1 MDAPLSVDK
10 VRFLLFS
17 FKEKLWIK
25 PLGFCLLSLLAVFA
39 AKIVDGTSLAEHLP
53 KIEPDSVKTLL
64 SIMASSMM
72 VIATFSAGAMVNAY
86 ASASQ
91 SSTPRSLGLIIS
103 DDVSQ
108 NALSTF
114 VGAFIYSAVALTAM
128 SQEFYAQAGVF
139 LLFCIT
145 CLAFAI
151 VILTFIRWVDSVAR
165 LGRVESTTL
174 KVEEATQRAIEQRIK
189 TPCLGAIPASDIK
202 EQGSFAVQ
210 TSEVG
215 YIQLIDLAKIQEW
228 ANNNDLFVNIA
239 MLPGEFVT
247 PEKNIA
253 YVNKN
258 IDCEGLISAF
268 SIRSSRSFEADPR
281 FGFIV
286 LAEIASRALS
296 PSVNDHGTAIG
307 IVSSITRLMLL
318 WSKSNKSADNN
329 EGRASNHNKAAKSSD
344 DNTCEQPNH
353 EEPHDE
359 KPHHDNP
366 HYEKP
371 KYDRISVPKI
381 SIHDIF
387 DDAYTSIA
395 RDGAGNIEVAIRI
408 QKSLQTLSACFEKL
422 KKDTGSEL
430 ASDFSNVA
438 NDFATQSFKRSE
450 QQLCFEQDKTRLE
463 KIYRGNS
470 QSANDR

>member
-128 SQEFYAQAGVF
+128 SQGFYEQAGVF

-145 CLAFAI
+145 CLAFAV

-189 TPCLGAIPASDIK
+189 TPCLGAIPAGDIK

-253 YVNKN
+253 YVDKD

-268 SIRSSRSFEADPR
+268 SISSSRSFEADPR

-318 WSKSNKSADNN
+318 WSKPNKNN
-329 EGRASNHNKAAKSSD
+329 DKTNKDERASKHNKAAKTSD
-344 DNTCEQPNH
+344 KNTCEQPNH
-353 EEPHDE
+353 NKLDYDE
-359 KPHHDNP
+359 A
-366 HYEKP
+366 HYDKP

-408 QKSLQTLSACFEKL
+408 QKSLQTLAACFDKL

-430 ASDFSNVA
+430 ASDFSKVA
-438 NDFATQSFKRSE
+438 NDFATQSFKRSK
-450 QQLCFEQDKTRLE
+450 QQLCFEQDIARLE
-463 KIYRGNS
+463 KIYRCNS
-470 QSANDR
+470 QSAKDK

>member
-10 VRFLLFS
+10 IRFLLFS

-128 SQEFYAQAGVF
+128 SQGFYEQAGVF

-145 CLAFAI
+145 CLAFAV

-189 TPCLGAIPASDIK
+189 APCLGAISASDIK

-210 TSEVG
+210 TTEIG
-215 YIQLIDLAKIQEW
+215 YIQLIDLARIQDW
-228 ANNNDLFVNIA
+228 AKNNDVFINIA

-253 YVNKN
+253 FVNK
-258 IDCEGLISAF
+258 DVGCEGLISAF
-268 SIRSSRSFEADPR
+268 SISSSRSFEADPR

-307 IVSSITRLMLL
+307 IISSITRLILL
-318 WSKSNKSADNN
+318 WSKPNNNADNTN
-329 EGRASNHNKAAKSSD
+329 QDGRATDHNKAAKNSED
-344 DNTCEQPNH
+344 KTCEQPNY
-353 EEPHDE
+353 D
-359 KPHHDNP
+359 KPHNDEP

-381 SIHDIF
+381 SIYDIF

-408 QKSLQTLSACFEKL
+408 QKSLQTISACFDIV
-422 KKDTGSEL
+422 KKNSGSEL
-430 ASDFSNVA
+430 ASDFSKMA
-438 NDFATQSFKRSE
+438 NDFAKQSFKRSE
-450 QQLCFEQDKTRLE
+450 QQLSFDRDKARLE
-463 KIYRGNS
+463 KIYNGNS
-470 QSANDR
+470 QNSNDE

>member
-128 SQEFYAQAGVF
+128 SQGFYEQAGVF

-145 CLAFAI
+145 CLAFTV

-174 KVEEATQRAIEQRIK
+174 KIEEATQRAIEQRIK

-202 EQGSFAVQ
+202 EQGSFAVH

-228 ANNNDLFVNIA
+228 ANNNALFVNIA

-247 PEKNIA
+247 PEKHIA
-253 YVNKN
+253 YVNKD

-268 SIRSSRSFEADPR
+268 SISSSRSFEADPR

-318 WSKSNKSADNN
+318 WSKPKDNAADTNQKN
-329 EGRASNHNKAAKSSD
+329 DGDFNHNKEAKRSE
-344 DNTCEQPNH
+344 NTSQHNS
-353 EEPHDE
+353 
-359 KPHHDNP
+359 N
-366 HYEKP
+366 KP

-381 SIHDIF
+381 SIYDIF

-430 ASDFSNVA
+430 ASDFSKMA

-450 QQLCFEQDKTRLE
+450 QQLCFEQDKVRLE
-463 KIYRGNS
+463 KIYRGNT
-470 QSANDR
+470 QSANNK